1 MSPEQVYRSVKD
13 YYAIL
18 GVSDRD
24 SREEMRHA
32 LGQPAMKYHPDRNPG
47 NEELAGGS
55 IQGDQGCLCHAGR
68 RGEAVG
74 S

>member
-1 MSPEQVYRSVKD
+1 MCRSAKD
-13 YYAIL
+13 HYANL

-32 LGQPAMKYHPDRNPG
+32 LGQPAMKYHPDRNLG
-47 NEELAGGS
+47 NEQLAGGS
-55 IQGDQGCLCHAGR
+55 IQGDQGWLCHAGR
-68 RGEAVG
+68 RSEAVG